1 MSLSLARRRAFR
13 HTPTEAEAA
22 LWCELRKR
30 RLAGFKFRRQ
40 HPCGPYILDFYCAE
54 AALAIELD
62 GGQHYDAGPSE
73 YDERRTAFVR
83 ARGIEVLRFPND
95 LMFTDRLAVLER
107 IAAALGVGEPSPHPA
122 PLPCGERG

>member
-1 MSLSLARRRAFR
+1 MRVERLRLVRRS
-13 HTPTEAEAA
+13 PTDAEAA
-22 LWCELRKR
+22 LWCELRNR
-30 RLAGFKFRRQ
+30 RLAGFGFRRQ
-40 HPCGPYILDFYCAE
+40 HACGPYILDFYCPE

-62 GGQHYDAGPSE
+62 GGQHYDEVTSE

-107 IAAALGVGEPSPHPA
+107 IAAALGVGEPRPSP
-122 PLPCGERG
+122 